1 METAREGRE
10 KNVLAC
16 AVSSPDALPRPAG
29 LYTGPGPLWEVGQRS
44 PRSVPDCLRKQ
55 VQFSLKV
62 ESSLTCL
69 GPEIWPWDLLLFIS
83 SELSPAGGPRG

>member
-1 METAREGRE
+1 MCGVIPR
-10 KNVLAC
+10 
-16 AVSSPDALPRPAG
+16 ALPPPAG
-29 LYTGPGPLWEVGQRS
+29 LYTAPGPLWEVGQRS
-44 PRSVPDCLRKQ
+44 PRSVPDCLGKQ

-69 GPEIWPWDLLLFIS
+69 GPEICPQDLLLFIS